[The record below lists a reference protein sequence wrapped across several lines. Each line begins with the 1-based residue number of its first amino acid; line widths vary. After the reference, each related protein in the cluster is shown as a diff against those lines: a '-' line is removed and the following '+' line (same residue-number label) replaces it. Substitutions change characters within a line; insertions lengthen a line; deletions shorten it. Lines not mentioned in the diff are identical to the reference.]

1 MIDKAKQF
9 LNYLISKKSE
19 LADLEAKDA
28 LLAKVI
34 LDIHRKRSHSSFVT
48 VALFS
53 VKPIHAIDHDNAIQD
68 TAKRIQALQQKKNV
82 LLEKKVLTKELLAEV
97 LPSISA
103 IKVVKQSENNY
114 IAYEGNGRLAALHK
128 TFTESDGLMIE
139 VEEYHFRNSAKIL
152 RRMGR
157 VRRLNGLS

>member
-1 MIDKAKQF
+1 MRNFFK
-9 LNYLISKKSE
+9 YLINKRTE

-48 VALFS
+48 VGLFS

-68 TAKRIQALQQKKNV
+68 TEKRIQALQRKKNL
-82 LLEKKVLTKELLAEV
+82 LLEKKILTKDLLAEV

-128 TFTESDGLMIE
+128 TFSESDGIMIE
-139 VEEYHFRNSAKIL
+139 VEEYHFRNTTKIL
-152 RRMGR
+152 RRMDR
-157 VRRLNGLS
+157 VRRLNGLR